1 MSLKITDSISMYSVL
16 HQKIPQMNCFIC
28 LRAQESDF
36 LFDDTLF
43 SSTFL
48 EFIKI
53 TLRMKLSSE
62 IAPLKIKL

>member
-16 HQKIPQMNCFIC
+16 HEKILQMNCFLC

-36 LFDDTLF
+36 FFDDSLF

-53 TLRMKLSSE
+53 TLRMKLFSE
-62 IAPLKIKL
+62 IAPLKIKQ

>member
-1 MSLKITDSISMYSVL
+1 
-16 HQKIPQMNCFIC
+16 MNCCIC
-28 LRAQESDF
+28 SLAQESDF
-36 LFDDTLF
+36 LFDYTLF

-53 TLRMKLSSE
+53 TLRMKISSE